1 MPDFD
6 TWPLWANAL
15 AFLASAV
22 AVWFAGWRLAGLV
35 DAIAERTG
43 MGQGF
48 AGLMLLGGITSL
60 PEIAVSVSAA
70 LGGEPVLAT
79 NNLLGSIAAQV
90 VILAFADMLIGR
102 NALTSVV
109 VHPIVLLQ
117 GILSIALL
125 SFIAMAATT
134 GDIAIGPVGVWSIV
148 LLLSYGGGVALLAGY
163 ERRPETWQPVTDEAK
178 PDDRERDEATPD
190 DRLLRSLIGWT
201 VLAAAII
208 LAAGWVLS
216 ETGSAGAK
224 QTGLGSAFF
233 GATVLA
239 VATSLPEISTVFAAV
254 RLRSYEMAL
263 GNIFG
268 TNLFNAALIFV
279 IDILAPG
286 EPILSRVGAFSAF
299 GALLGLVLTAVFMA
313 GIVERR
319 DRTVL
324 RMGWDS
330 LAALVL
336 YVAGIALLF
345 MLSARAA
352 GAE

>member
-1 MPDFD
+1 MPDFEA
-6 TWPLWANAL
+6 WPLWANAL
-15 AFLASAV
+15 VFLASAV
-22 AVWFAGWRLAGLV
+22 AVWFAGSRLAGLV

-109 VHPIVLLQ
+109 AHPIVLLQ

-125 SFIAMAATT
+125 SLIAMAATT
-134 GDIAIGPVGVWSIV
+134 GDIAIGPVGLWSIV

-163 ERRPETWQPVTDEAK
+163 EKRPETWQPVTDEAK
-178 PDDRERDEATPD
+178 PDDEEGEEAAPD
-190 DRLLRSLIGWT
+190 DRSLRSLIGWT

-263 GNIFG
+263 GTSSG
-268 TNLFNAALIFV
+268 RTC
-279 IDILAPG
+279 
-286 EPILSRVGAFSAF
+286 S
-299 GALLGLVLTAVFMA
+299 T
-313 GIVERR
+313 RR
-319 DRTVL
+319 
-324 RMGWDS
+324 
-330 LAALVL
+330 
-336 YVAGIALLF
+336 
-345 MLSARAA
+345 
-352 GAE
+352 